1 MDVISQTHKKLG
13 DKIKIFRKKADL
25 TQEDLAFQVG
35 VDRSYMGFLERGER
49 NPTLTTM
56 IKVSQVFKIPVRE
69 LLP

>member
-1 MDVISQTHKKLG
+1 
-13 DKIKIFRKKADL
+13 
-25 TQEDLAFQVG
+25 LAFQVG